1 MIDLIPTQESVMQ
14 ILQNTEAYRQG
25 HFVYRNGTHAS
36 HYFQMPLALR
46 FYDNAKVL
54 AVGLSRKFRMKKSI
68 SRHLPN
74 VAIISPSAGGI
85 PVAFG
90 IREALSAEQ
99 IYWTEVDEGKRQ
111 FRQYVKKGDFDACII
126 VDDIIRSGDTM
137 RETITLVEE
146 FGAEVIGFGSIV
158 RLSTSPKEIN
168 GIKPQSLVEYNCNF
182 YDTAEELKSA
192 EGITADEEVVRF

>member
-1 MIDLIPTQESVMQ
+1 MVDLIPTQESVME
-14 ILQNTEAYRQG
+14 ILQKTEAYREG
-25 HFVYRNGTHAS
+25 HFVYRNGKRAS

-74 VAIISPSAGGI
+74 VAIISPSSGGI

-99 IYWTEVDEGKRQ
+99 IYWTEVEDGKRQ

-126 VDDIIRSGDTM
+126 VDDIIRSGETM
-137 RETITLVEE
+137 RETFKLVEE
-146 FGAEVIGFGSIV
+146 FGAKVVGFGSIV
-158 RLSTSPKEIN
+158 RLTTAPTEIN
-168 GIKPQSLVEYNCNF
+168 GLKPQSLVEFDCKF
-182 YDTAEELKSA
+182 YDTAEELVSA
-192 EGITADEEVVRF
+192 EGIEAQEEVVRF